1 MAISLEGKL
10 VIAISSRALF
20 DLDES
25 NKVFEQEGEAAYTE
39 YQIQHENE
47 MLSARNCFSFD
58 QASVRAAAPG
68 NRRGLGR
75 NYLDFLR
82 TVNTGLRVFN
92 AVKGI
97 RTGNYPRCFY
107 ARRDPV

>member
-47 MLSARNCFSFD
+47 MLSAGVAFPLIKR
-58 QASVRAAAPG
+58 
-68 NRRGLGR
+68 L
-75 NYLDFLR
+75 LELR
-82 TVNTGLRVFN
+82 HPETGEALVEIILISKNDPNTGLRVFN
-92 AVKGI
+92 AI
-97 RTGNYPRCFY
+97 EEY
-107 ARRDPV
+107 

>member
-47 MLSARNCFSFD
+47 MLSAG
-58 QASVRAAAPG
+58 A
-68 NRRGLGR
+68 L
-75 NYLDFLR
+75 FL
-82 TVNTGLRVFN
+82 
-92 AVKGI
+92 
-97 RTGNYPRCFY
+97 
-107 ARRDPV
+107 